1 MIKQADFLKE
11 LRHLS
16 VEQLTGKIQESK
28 RRLIEIDQ
36 EKLLGKLKDLSSRK
50 YLRRQ
55 IAQILTIRDEKIA
68 EKVKNNA

>member
-1 MIKQADFLKE
+1 MKKIDFLKE

-28 RRLIEIDQ
+28 RRLVETDQ
-36 EKLLGKLKDLSSRK
+36 EKLLGKLKNVAERK

-55 IAQILTIRDEKIA
+55 IAQMLTIRDEKIS
-68 EKVKNNA
+68 EKVKTNA

>member
-1 MIKQADFLKE
+1 MKHNDFLKE

-36 EKLLGKLKDLSSRK
+36 EKLLGKLKDHSSRAR
-50 YLRRQ
+50 LRRQ
-55 IAQILTIRDEKIA
+55 IAQMLTIRDEKMT
-68 EKVKNNA
+68 EKIKTNA

>member
-1 MIKQADFLKE
+1 MKQIDFLKE
-11 LRHLS
+11 TRHLS

-36 EKLLGKLKDLSSRK
+36 EKLLGKLKDHSSRK

-55 IAQILTIRDEKIA
+55 IAQMLTVRDEKLA
-68 EKVKNNA
+68 EKVKTNA